1 MKNIMGLTA
10 VIFFLASQFCFSQTD
25 SLKISWDR
33 NSEEDIVYYVLYRAV
48 AQDTNL
54 TIFDYDSI
62 MKINQPQPGISRV
75 GTVDRDNSAI
85 LPGNFLSYVVV
96 AIDTGGLRS
105 IYSDPD
111 DAGIPKINW
120 TVNQISSGGTTN
132 IPLSSFLFDP
142 DDDISQLL
150 DSIWN
155 SVNIEV
161 SRNGNLLSL
170 TPDTSA
176 TTDSASFILRFSDLE
191 GYWDID
197 TIEIEL
203 VISANQPP
211 IISTLIPDQ
220 TIMEGENFIPINL
233 DDYVFDPDN
242 PDDEINWTYSGNDSL
257 IININANR
265 VVTISVP
272 YPEWNGADTIV
283 FVATDP
289 GGLSVSDTAIF
300 KVTGVNDPP
309 VISGLIPDQTIMEGE
324 NFIPINLDDYV
335 SDPDNPDDE
344 IVWTTSGDDSL
355 ILSINANRIANITVP
370 NPDWNGADTI
380 IFIASDPGGLS
391 VSDTAIFKVTGVNDP
406 PVITSDPDTI
416 VSHGSY
422 YSYQVVVS
430 DPDLKY
436 GDVLTFTFLIAPGF
450 LNINNNIGLI
460 SGMIPQ
466 DTIGIFP
473 VTVEVKDIS
482 NTSDTQQY
490 NLSVVSGSTP
500 LVSDIPDQTITQG
513 FDFNPIYLDDF
524 VTDDTPDDEIVW
536 TYTGNTNLVV
546 DINPMRIAIISATNT
561 EWTGSETVVFT
572 ATDPI
577 GLHSSDAVKFT
588 VIEKPDLDSM
598 SVNWS
603 PEQLS
608 ANFLIFTDVET
619 RVNLEYWIELTL
631 IHTFRSPQ
639 FAKEHNFTIPGLS
652 SDTTYSFRLS
662 LEDSLGFMSEILD
675 SVFRTGS
682 AALIESV
689 GEPFAFPNPYRP
701 SHGHDQVF
709 FDNIP
714 SDAEKIVIFDVA
726 TNEVYSHNFR
736 GTPTRRWGW
745 NVINDDG
752 KELASGLYIY
762 VIFGPGNKKIKSGKI
777 AVIR

>member
-10 VIFFLASQFCFSQTD
+10 VIFFLASQFCLSQTD

-62 MKINQPQPGISRV
+62 MKINQPQPGISKV
-75 GTVDRDNSAI
+75 DTVDRDNSAI

-120 TVNQISSGGTTN
+120 TVNQISWGGTTN
-132 IPLSSFLFDP
+132 IPLSTFLSDP
-142 DDDISQLL
+142 DNDISQLQ

-161 SRNGNLLSL
+161 SRNGNVLSL

-176 TTDSASFILRFSDLE
+176 ITDSASFILRFSDLE

-203 VISANQPP
+203 EVSANQPP
-211 IISTLIPDQ
+211 VISTLIPDQ

-242 PDDEINWTYSGNDSL
+242 PDDEI
-257 IININANR
+257 
-265 VVTISVP
+265 
-272 YPEWNGADTIV
+272 
-283 FVATDP
+283 
-289 GGLSVSDTAIF
+289 
-300 KVTGVNDPP
+300 
-309 VISGLIPDQTIMEGE
+309 
-324 NFIPINLDDYV
+324 
-335 SDPDNPDDE
+335 
-344 IVWTTSGDDSL
+344 VWTTSGDDSL
-355 ILSINANRIANITVP
+355 ILSINAYRIANITVP

-473 VTVEVKDIS
+473 VTVEVKDAS
-482 NTSDTQQY
+482 NTSDTQQF

-536 TYTGNTNLVV
+536 TYTGNTNLFV

-619 RVNLEYWIELTL
+619 RVNLEYWIELPL

-689 GEPFAFPNPYRP
+689 GEPFAFPNPYRR
-701 SHGHDQVF
+701 SRGYNQVF